1 LKVKGAI
8 VESCGFA
15 NSKLLKRIQMQT
27 ALLQEKLDVTK
38 KTRANIF
45 NWRGQF
51 TPQLIEYLLD
61 HYSKAGDVIADPF
74 AGSGTVLL
82 ESIEKDVSCFG
93 FEINPAAY
101 AMSKFYSMSN
111 LEQTIRAE
119 ILHSLKNKVEKLIQI
134 NCDLPI
140 FGKGETYR
148 EQYKNLI
155 EFTTAL
161 FAELKDKIE
170 KVLALNM
177 LFISEGHKTHNL
189 GTSIHISL
197 SQIKKFALSLPFT
210 VRPISAHLGDARAI
224 HLCCPSR
231 PNLIITSPP
240 YINVFN
246 YHQNHRAI
254 LEAIGWNM
262 LTVAQSEF
270 GANRKNRGNRFKTV
284 IQYCLDMEQSL
295 YSFWQCLQENGLVV
309 IVIGRESN
317 VRSIPFYNGRMIK
330 EIMQS
335 MSGFEAVS
343 DYERSF
349 TNKFGAKIRE
359 DIIIARK
366 TAELSRSSVGKDIAV
381 EHLKRAVKSAAPNI
395 KNDVLDAISNADSII
410 PSPLFT
416 VREALQHA

>member
-1 LKVKGAI
+1 
-8 VESCGFA
+8 
-15 NSKLLKRIQMQT
+15 MQ
-27 ALLQEKLDVTK
+27 AVLLQEKLDVTQ

-51 TPQLIEYLLD
+51 TPQLIEYLLS

-82 ESIEKDVSCFG
+82 ESIGKDVSCFG

-101 AMSKFYSMSN
+101 AMSKFYSVAN
-111 LEQTIRAE
+111 IERDTRTQILYCLESK
-119 ILHSLKNKVEKLIQI
+119 ILKLIQS
-134 NCDLPI
+134 NSDLPV
-140 FGKGETYR
+140 FCNGDAYR

-155 EFTTAL
+155 EFTRIL
-161 FAELKDKIE
+161 FAELESKIE

-177 LFISEGHKTHNL
+177 LFICEGHKNYNL
-189 GTSIHISL
+189 GSSVLASL
-197 SQIKKFALSLPFT
+197 NQIKKFALSLPFT
-210 VRPISAHLGDARAI
+210 AQPISAHLGDARTI
-224 HLCCPSR
+224 HLRCSSR

-270 GANRKNRGNRFKTV
+270 GANRKNRGNRFRTV
-284 IQYCLDMEQSL
+284 IQYCLDMEQAL
-295 YSFWQCLQENGLVV
+295 HSFWQSLQDNGLIVV
-309 IVIGRESN
+309 VIGRESN
-317 VRSIPFYNGRMIK
+317 VRSSPFYNGLIVK
-330 EIMQS
+330 EIMQGIG
-335 MSGFEAVS
+335 GFESVS
-343 DYERSF
+343 DYERTF
-349 TNKFGAKIRE
+349 TNKFGAKIKE

-366 TAELSRSSVGKDIAV
+366 TSRLTDKSVGRDIAV
-381 EHLKRAVKSAAPNI
+381 EHLKTALKSAALNV
-395 KNDVLDAISNADSII
+395 KNDIVDAMSTANSIT

-416 VREALQHA
+416 VKDALQHA